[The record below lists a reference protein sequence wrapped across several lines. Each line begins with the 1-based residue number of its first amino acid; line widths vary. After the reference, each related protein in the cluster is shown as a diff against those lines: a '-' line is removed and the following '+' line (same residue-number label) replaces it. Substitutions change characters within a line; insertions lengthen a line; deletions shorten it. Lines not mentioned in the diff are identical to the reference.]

1 MSATHAPHP
10 VAPPAAEIPH
20 LPAHASVGQVSAAL
34 DRVGAAVV
42 DDLVPPALLDHLRA
56 DLVPALADTAPGAQS
71 ADPEWVEFH
80 GRRTVRFG
88 GLAARSD
95 AFVDVLVH
103 PLLVGVAEQALLPAC
118 GSIQCADTQA
128 MAIGPGEVAQYL
140 HRDQS
145 TWGWFNRLGVDG
157 PEVSISAMVAVT
169 DFREENG
176 ATRIVPGSHRQ
187 ADDEAR
193 FDQAATVPAEMDAG
207 SVLLF
212 SGRTVHGGG
221 ANRTDGWRVGAHL
234 LYALGWLRPEEAHP
248 FVIDDDRARALPAE
262 ARRLLGFT
270 QYDPPPGDGGR
281 LWLVDFED
289 PAPRWGGR

>member
-1 MSATHAPHP
+1 MPPIPASEPTAVEATAIPHRSATST
-10 VAPPAAEIPH
+10 AEQ
-20 LPAHASVGQVSAAL
+20 VGAAL
-34 DRVGAAVV
+34 DEHGAVVV
-42 DDLVPPALLDHLRA
+42 DDLVPPALLDRLRV
-56 DLVPALADTAPGAQS
+56 DLVPALEATAPGAQS

-95 AFVDVLVH
+95 AFVEVLVH
-103 PLLVGVAEQALLPAC
+103 PLLVAVAERALLPAC

-145 TWGWFNRLGVDG
+145 TWGWFNRLGPAG

-169 DFREENG
+169 DFRDENG
-176 ATRIVPGSHRQ
+176 ATRIVPGSHRR
-187 ADDEAR
+187 ADDEAL

-212 SGRTVHGGG
+212 SGRVVHGGG
-221 ANRTDGWRVGAHL
+221 ANRTDGWRVGVHV

-248 FVIDDDRARALPAE
+248 FVVDDDRARALPAD
-262 ARRLLGFT
+262 ARRLLGFA